1 MPKVTS
7 EVITQRQFTR
17 NLSSKDSSWNSAWV
31 RAIPKAAPQKR
42 PMIIIKIVGNS
53 IWSIVYSRM
62 ILETLTATRM
72 VACDCVNRQRLII
85 IQQACPGNNLNW
97 KEQLLI
103 KTKTPLLI
111 KALQISSPTRDFNII
126 FQDLKTS

>member
-1 MPKVTS
+1 M
-7 EVITQRQFTR
+7 QGRFTPS
-17 NLSSKDSSWNSAWV
+17 LPSKDSFWNSAWA
-31 RAIPKAAPQKR
+31 RAIPKALPRKQ

-53 IWSIVYSRM
+53 IWSIVYSQM
-62 ILETLTATRM
+62 ILGTPTATRM
-72 VACDCVNRQRLII
+72 VVCVCVNRQRLII

-111 KALQISSPTRDFNII
+111 KALQIFFPTQGFNII
-126 FQDLKTS
+126 FQDLETS